1 MERFVKRC
9 ASLLFVFTFQSG
21 WALTLNEAIDTALKK
36 SPSII
41 VEHEKVR
48 QALEEKRVERA
59 GNLGSVNVVGSY
71 TTYSIPRTLTP
82 IVPPIAPDLVT
93 SRNIGSLGVKYD
105 VMLFN
110 GFSDIR
116 SIEIAELSKKISKT
130 EFALTREQ
138 LVYNVKSIYFKIL
151 TLKKERES
159 SLSYVEALETLQ
171 SRVEKEYRLGKKAK
185 LDLLK
190 VSSELEAAKYNS
202 SNIENSIRILKAKL
216 ASLIGVEKI
225 VSVEALYDEESV
237 SPDIDPKRSLIYK
250 KALLDTQK
258 SRKGISKAK
267 ALYYPKVAFSAYYG
281 DNFASGEREELWQA
295 GVTLKIPLY
304 DFGSRDARFQKA
316 KIAHKISEQRLRS
329 SYLKLKSDIVAAK
342 ERIDSASAK
351 VEALKKQ
358 LEFLKKIEESER
370 IKYRNGAS
378 DIYDLLLAISKRR
391 EADSGLIGAVY
402 ELTMQK
408 AYLNLLSAGE

>member
-1 MERFVKRC
+1 MDRC
-9 ASLLFVFTFQSG
+9 NKLFTTALLFSLFQSG
-21 WALTLNEAIDTALKK
+21 WAITLDEAIDTALRK
-36 SPSII
+36 SPSILA
-41 VEHEKVR
+41 EHEKVK
-48 QALEEKRVERA
+48 QAAEEKRINRA
-59 GNLGSVNVVGSY
+59 KNFGSIDVVGSY
-71 TTYSIPRTLTP
+71 TRYNIPRTLTP
-82 IVPPIAPDLVT
+82 IVPPITPDLVT

-116 SIEIAELSKKISKT
+116 SIEIAELSRKISKT

-225 VSVEALYDEESV
+225 ESVEALYDEESV
-237 SPDIDPKRSLIYK
+237 TRDIDPKRSLIYK

-267 ALYYPKVAFSAYYG
+267 ALYYPKVAFNAYYG

-295 GVTLKIPLY
+295 GVTLNIPLF
-304 DFGSRDARFQKA
+304 DFGNRDARFQKA
-316 KIAHKISEQRLRS
+316 KIAYKISEQRLRS
-329 SYLKLKSDIVAAK
+329 SYLNLESDIVDAK

-351 VEALKKQ
+351 IEALKKQ

-391 EADSGLIGAVY
+391 EADSDLIGAVY

-408 AYLNLLSAGE
+408 AYLNLLLAGE